1 MGIFNID
8 KIILPN
14 SVAVVGAS
22 EREGSVGRSV
32 LENIQKGGFAGRVYP
47 INPKRKE
54 ILGLPAYPSLTGVGH
69 PIDLAVIIV
78 PLKFAPGV
86 IEECGRCNVGGVI
99 IISGGGR
106 ETGPEGAALER
117 QILAAAKNTG

>member
-32 LENIQKGGFAGRVYP
+32 LENIQKGGFAGRV
-47 INPKRKE
+47 
-54 ILGLPAYPSLTGVGH
+54 
-69 PIDLAVIIV
+69 
-78 PLKFAPGV
+78 
-86 IEECGRCNVGGVI
+86 
-99 IISGGGR
+99 
-106 ETGPEGAALER
+106 
-117 QILAAAKNTG
+117 